1 MKHSPD
7 HLVISKEASEMKTA
21 RMMMP
26 LAILLGFS
34 LVASAGSVTL
44 NMQGL
49 QSDEAINTYFNGGFG
64 GNGSGPGPSDGIVFS
79 SNSLA
84 LISRLQGGS
93 GNFQSNPSGGPI
105 AFFESGT
112 ADTMDVAAGFTTGF
126 SFYYSSA
133 DIGSVD
139 VYSGLDGTGT
149 LLASVPL
156 VAQYDVGCS
165 ADASTSW
172 CNWSAVGVTFSGT
185 AESVNFGGAVGE
197 VAFDSI
203 TLGASDPGTS
213 GQSSVTPEPSSL
225 VLFGSGLL
233 GLVGA
238 VRRKFAK

>member
-1 MKHSPD
+1 
-7 HLVISKEASEMKTA
+7 
-21 RMMMP
+21 MMMP
-26 LAILLGFS
+26 LAVLLGS
-34 LVASAGSVTL
+34 ILVASAGTVTL

-49 QSDEAINTYFNGGFG
+49 QDNESINNYFNGGLG

-84 LISRLQGGS
+84 LISTLQGGG

-105 AFFESGT
+105 AYFVSGG

-133 DIGSVD
+133 EAGSVD

-156 VAQYDVGCS
+156 VAQFSTGCITG
-165 ADASTSW
+165 ATTTF
-172 CNWSAVGVTFSGT
+172 CTWSPVGVTFSGT
-185 AESVNFGGAVGE
+185 AESVNFGGVANEVG
-197 VAFDSI
+197 FDSI

-213 GQSSVTPEPSSL
+213 GQSGVTPEPSSL

-238 VRRKFAK
+238 VRRKFAR

>member
-1 MKHSPD
+1 
-7 HLVISKEASEMKTA
+7 MKTA

-49 QSDEAINTYFNGGFG
+49 KSGETINNFFNGGLG
-64 GNGSGPGPSDGIVFS
+64 GIGSGPGPSDGIVFS

-84 LISRLQGGS
+84 LISVLQGGG
-93 GNFQSNPSGGPI
+93 GNFQNNPSGGPVAI
-105 AFFESGT
+105 FDSGT
-112 ADTMDVAAGFTTGF
+112 AATMDVAAGFTTGF
-126 SFYYSSA
+126 SFYYSSST
-133 DIGSVD
+133 IGSVD

-165 ADASTSW
+165 AGATTPW
-172 CNWSAVGVTFSGT
+172 CNWSAVGATFSGT
-185 AESVNFGGAVGE
+185 AESVKFGGMAGDD
-197 VAFDSI
+197 AFDSI
-203 TLGASDPGTS
+203 TLGASSPG
-213 GQSSVTPEPSSL
+213 SVTPEPGSF

-233 GLVGA
+233 GLVGV
-238 VRRKFAK
+238 VRRKFAR

>member
-1 MKHSPD
+1 MK
-7 HLVISKEASEMKTA
+7 IA

-26 LAILLGFS
+26 LAVLLGSS
-34 LVASAGSVTL
+34 LVASAGTVTL

-49 QSDEAINTYFNGGFG
+49 QDNESINNYFNGGLG

-84 LISRLQGGS
+84 LISTLQGGG

-105 AFFESGT
+105 AYFVSGG

-133 DIGSVD
+133 EAGSVD

-156 VAQYDVGCS
+156 VAQFSTGCITG
-165 ADASTSW
+165 ATTTF
-172 CNWSAVGVTFSGT
+172 CTWSPVGVTFSGT
-185 AESVNFGGAVGE
+185 AESVNFGGVANEVG
-197 VAFDSI
+197 FDSI

-213 GQSSVTPEPSSL
+213 GQSGVTPEPSSL

-238 VRRKFAK
+238 VRRKFAR

>member
-1 MKHSPD
+1 
-7 HLVISKEASEMKTA
+7 MKTA

-49 QSDEAINTYFNGGFG
+49 QSGEAINNYFNGGLG

-84 LISRLQGGS
+84 LISVLQGGG

-133 DIGSVD
+133 DAGSVD

-165 ADASTSW
+165 AGASTPW

-185 AESVNFGGAVGE
+185 AESVNFGGAAGE

-213 GQSSVTPEPSSL
+213 GQSGVTPEPSSL

-238 VRRKFAK
+238 VRRKFAR

>member
-1 MKHSPD
+1 
-7 HLVISKEASEMKTA
+7 
-21 RMMMP
+21 
-26 LAILLGFS
+26 
-34 LVASAGSVTL
+34 
-44 NMQGL
+44 MQGL
-49 QSDEAINTYFNGGFG
+49 QDNESINDYFNGGLG

-84 LISRLQGGS
+84 LISTLQGGG

-105 AFFESGT
+105 AYFVSGG

-133 DIGSVD
+133 EAGSVD

-156 VAQYDVGCS
+156 VAQFSTGCITG
-165 ADASTSW
+165 ATTTF
-172 CNWSAVGVTFSGT
+172 CTWSPVGVTFSGT
-185 AESVNFGGAVGE
+185 AESVNFGGVANEVG
-197 VAFDSI
+197 FDSI

-213 GQSSVTPEPSSL
+213 GQSGVTPEPSSL

-238 VRRKFAK
+238 VRRKFAR